1 MRVVSI
7 FGVTGSIGS
16 QALDF
21 IRSHNGIFSFH
32 TFVCDK
38 NFKLAKDLVDEFQPK
53 YIYFSDK
60 IASEEFLKFKISST
74 VVLQSFTELKNVL
87 LSEKSDIYLSAISSS
102 NLLELTSLAA
112 SSGGKL
118 LLANKES
125 LVVMGEQILNLSKQ
139 NETEIVP
146 IDSEHYSVM
155 NLLRNKDPR
164 DVKKV
169 YLTASGGPFLN
180 KSIQEVA
187 NKSLEEALKHPTWE
201 MGKKITIDSATL
213 INKCFKI
220 IEAHYLFDIPLE
232 KLDILIHPQ
241 SKIHA
246 LVEYMDGSID
256 ANISDADMIYPISY
270 GFLGT
275 INYELGKN
283 ELFSSSQGLDLNLVP
298 FPEDRKFLIDIVKD
312 VITNKGNRGLV
323 FSTIN
328 DFAVRK
334 YLDRKIGFGEI
345 YQLLIKNYSKVEKK
359 QLLAIEDIEINR
371 SEIIDFLQKI

>member
-1 MRVVSI
+1 VKVVSI

-21 IRSHNGIFSFH
+21 IRSHNNIFSFH

-38 NFKLAKDLVDEFQPK
+38 NFKLAKDFVDEFKPK

-60 IASEEFLKFKISST
+60 TASEKFRKFKISST
-74 VVLQSFTELKNVL
+74 VLLQTYTELKNVL

-169 YLTASGGPFLN
+169 YLTASGGPFFN

-213 INKCFKI
+213 INKF
-220 IEAHYLFDIPLE
+220 F
-232 KLDILIHPQ
+232 
-241 SKIHA
+241 
-246 LVEYMDGSID
+246 
-256 ANISDADMIYPISY
+256 
-270 GFLGT
+270 
-275 INYELGKN
+275 
-283 ELFSSSQGLDLNLVP
+283 
-298 FPEDRKFLIDIVKD
+298 
-312 VITNKGNRGLV
+312 
-323 FSTIN
+323 
-328 DFAVRK
+328 
-334 YLDRKIGFGEI
+334 
-345 YQLLIKNYSKVEKK
+345 
-359 QLLAIEDIEINR
+359 
-371 SEIIDFLQKI
+371 